1 MAEHLYR
8 AALLVALVLG
18 VVAIAV
24 ALDTLLA
31 VPCPDFETRGRRA
44 ANRLRALKEGFILP
58 LLLPAIRFFAGYA
71 VLVKAPKIRARLEVW
86 LRQADEPL
94 GLVPSE
100 VMGLSILAG
109 VVAAIIT
116 AVEFEPML
124 ALPAALLAAYVPYD
138 RIRGLANTRIREV
151 AGSLPTFTDLLVLS
165 MESGMDFISSIRLLI
180 SKTEADKSGKMPM
193 RDELIVFLHELDL
206 GMTRRAALLHMA
218 ERVPAEAVQSF
229 VTAIIQAEEKGMSL
243 RDVLRI
249 QADVLRQKRIQDA
262 VAYIEVAN
270 LKMMGPVMLIVMA
283 LMVVILA
290 PVLTNVDS
298 ALNGGDGG
306 GILGGP

>member
-1 MAEHLYR
+1 MLEHLTH
-8 AALLVALVLG
+8 AALVVGLGFGAVSLAL
-18 VVAIAV
+18 
-24 ALDTLLA
+24 ALDTVLA

-44 ANRLRALKEGFILP
+44 ANRLRALKEGFFFALFLP
-58 LLLPAIRFFAGYA
+58 VIRFFTGYA
-71 VLVKAPKIRARLEVW
+71 ALIKAPKVRARLEVW

-100 VMGLSILAG
+100 VLGLSILAAI
-109 VVAAIIT
+109 VAALVT
-116 AVEFEPML
+116 AVEFQPIL

-138 RIRGLANTRIREV
+138 RMRGLANERIRAV

-180 SKTEADKSGKMPM
+180 SKTGDSKTQEMPI
-193 RDELIVFLHELDL
+193 REELIIFLHQLDL
-206 GMTRRAALLHMA
+206 GITRRQALLNMA

-229 VTAIIQAEEKGMSL
+229 VTSIIQAEEKGMSL

-270 LKMMGPVMLIVMA
+270 LKMMGPVMVIIVA

-290 PVLTNVDS
+290 PVLANVDS
-298 ALNGGDGG
+298 SLSGAGG
-306 GILGGP
+306 GLMGGP